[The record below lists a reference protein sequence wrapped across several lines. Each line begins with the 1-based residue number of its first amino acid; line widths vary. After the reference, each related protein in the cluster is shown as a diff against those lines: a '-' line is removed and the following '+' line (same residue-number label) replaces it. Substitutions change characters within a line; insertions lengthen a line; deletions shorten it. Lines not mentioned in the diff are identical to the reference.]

1 MARYRPVFVDLW
13 SCDDK
18 FQDYSAYGKL
28 LYIYLIT
35 NTHVNECGLYRI
47 TYKTI
52 SNETEIP
59 RAEVSRLIKEELL
72 NNVSYDDENN
82 VIFVHK
88 FLKYNGSGN
97 PNLIQKSID
106 RDRRLIK
113 TTLWKGFDKYYTRD
127 LEPIKNGSEILP
139 SIPIPKGKGKV
150 NKELCP
156 NTKYSDVDI
165 ELSSL
170 LIEGILK
177 NNPRSKAGK
186 LTEKQKESWY
196 NQCRLLRESGWSPD
210 EIRTVIQF
218 CLQDDFEMA
227 NVLSMG
233 KLRERFDNLALK
245 ARREIAKKTGERD
258 VGRQGMV
265 P

>member
-59 RAEVSRLIKEELL
+59 RAEVSRLIKEELS
-72 NNVSYDDENN
+72 NNVSYDDEKN

-127 LEPIKNGSEILP
+127 LKPIKNDSEILP
-139 SIPIPKGKGKV
+139 SIPIPKGKGKT
-150 NKELCP
+150 NKE
-156 NTKYSDVDI
+156 TYGQD
-165 ELSSL
+165 ELD
-170 LIEGILK
+170 
-177 NNPRSKAGK
+177 RMF
-186 LTEKQKESWY
+186 EKWWKRY
-196 NQCRLLRESGWSPD
+196 PKK
-210 EIRTVIQF
+210 
-218 CLQDDFEMA
+218 QDRGE
-227 NVLSMG
+227 
-233 KLRERFDNLALK
+233 
-245 ARREIAKKTGERD
+245 AKKKWLTNINNGIDPQILEDALTGYINILHNQETDLKYVKHGKTFLYPGNKKKNIPSTWEQYVTYADPKYKDRA
-258 VGRQGMV
+258 RL
-265 P
+265 

>member
-59 RAEVSRLIKEELL
+59 RAEVSRLFKEELS

-113 TTLWKGFDKYYTRD
+113 TTLWEGFDKYYTRD
-127 LEPIKNGSEILP
+127 LKPIKNGSEILP

-170 LIEGILK
+170 LIEEILK
-177 NNPRSKAGK
+177 NNPRAKAGK
-186 LTEKQKESWY
+186 LTKKQRESWY
-196 NQCRLLRESGWSPD
+196 NQCRLLRESGWEAD
-210 EIRTVIQF
+210 LIKTVILFTQR
-218 CLQDDFEMA
+218 DEFEMV

-233 KLRERFDNLALK
+233 KLRDRIDNLAMK
-245 ARREIAKKTGERD
+245 ARRELKRIGERD
-258 VGRQGMV
+258 VGRQR
-265 P
+265 